1 MTKIKIRN
9 KNIKKNG
16 KNSCSNIIDTSKL
29 FAKISEESTNFF
41 IKKTIKNICGVSAM
55 IVAIKKS
62 LF

>member
-16 KNSCSNIIDTSKL
+16 KNNCSNIIDTLKL
-29 FAKISEESTNFF
+29 FAKNSEESTNFL